1 MPKQTNIAT
10 QISCTYNQ
18 RLEIF
23 TKLSHWKAVSGGFQN
38 GRREP
43 SLKTLTRELFILYS
57 LDIRTL
63 IKS

>member
-1 MPKQTNIAT
+1 MLKQTNIAT
-10 QISCTYNQ
+10 LFYCTYNL

-23 TKLSHWKAVSGGFQN
+23 TKLSHWKAVGGGFQN

-63 IKS
+63 IIS